1 MLLLQI
7 TQLCIWGA
15 FLMKMVQ
22 YLKNSI
28 QKIWC
33 YSLADVLENAWLL
46 KYSMVHRSHTLPSPL
61 IKMVQR
67 ERNLQ
72 SSHTAFSEPAG
83 EKGNQSN
90 LCQEMGWNWCL
101 ISRFISFSPQLHP
114 NLHIRGDHFSCSQPW
129 RSRQVWANQTPLSFR
144 AKGRYCCRLCSVM
157 LCLHLPAICCL
168 PHLVICMY
176 RSISEPATALGLT
189 CPTLQLS
196 KSSHLQVVWY
206 PQRFRPLQQP
216 FYPCGFQVQVLKP
229 SGFMVKGL
237 L

>member
-7 TQLCIWGA
+7 TQLCIWGV

-22 YLKNSI
+22 YLKNSF

-144 AKGRYCCRLCSVM
+144 AKDAIAAGCAVWCSASTSQPSVAFPI
-157 LCLHLPAICCL
+157 LSSVCIDPYLNLPLH
-168 PHLVICMY
+168 
-176 RSISEPATALGLT
+176 
-189 CPTLQLS
+189 
-196 KSSHLQVVWY
+196 
-206 PQRFRPLQQP
+206 
-216 FYPCGFQVQVLKP
+216 
-229 SGFMVKGL
+229 
-237 L
+237 